1 MKQHKSDNRPN
12 RYGGT
17 NYRTL
22 CGRTNRA
29 STDGMNVAETDDA
42 VTCKFCLTRMRAGSK

>member
-1 MKQHKSDNRPN
+1 MKMHKSNNLPN

-22 CGRTNRA
+22 CNR
-29 STDGMNVAETDDA
+29 SNRGCSDGLNVAETDEQ
-42 VTCKFCLTRMRAGSK
+42 VTCKFCLVLMKGN